1 MTDAGCERDAL
12 GWRGMVVV
20 AGKKADV
27 CSSVTMDEDPLEPS
41 RLLPTRRF
49 PICNDLVTGLD
60 PSSVPELCKLRR
72 REHDTWMGPQG
83 FLFGETFT
91 LLSFSTHRRRF
102 LTTFFMTASADAQK
116 WPRALYIVISPL

>member
-1 MTDAGCERDAL
+1 MTDAGCVRDAL

-60 PSSVPELCKLRR
+60 PSLYLNCISCAGVGTIRGW
-72 REHDTWMGPQG
+72 DG
-83 FLFGETFT
+83 
-91 LLSFSTHRRRF
+91 
-102 LTTFFMTASADAQK
+102 DA
-116 WPRALYIVISPL
+116 